1 MDPII
6 TKLLECNQP
15 WVIYRTYKDILGL
28 SDSEPKVVSARIA
41 MLEHPLVKNLIEELK
56 EWPGVVVSSHKSSAQ
71 CYHKLSFLA
80 DIGVDI
86 GDQGMPE
93 ILEKVRFHRAKDG
106 IFSLPTMIPITYG
119 GSGNMVDAWS
129 LCDAPTLL
137 YALKKMDPK
146 RTSELNPLVE
156 HLTSLVRVNGWPC
169 AVSEELGSW
178 RGPGRKQDPCP
189 YANLLML
196 KLLACD
202 REWVKNPVTG
212 MGIECLLDAW
222 HRSSEVHPYI
232 FYMGNDFRKLKA
244 PFIWYDLL
252 HVLDVLSRYQDLK
265 KDPRFLDMLS
275 HLKEQIP
282 PDGLIIP
289 GSVWQAWKDW
299 DFGQKKIPSMWITFL
314 VQRILKRIVD
324 EG

>member
-1 MDPII
+1 MEPILS
-6 TKLLECNQP
+6 KLLECNQP
-15 WVIYRTYKDILGL
+15 WVIYRTYVDILGL
-28 SDSEPKVVSARIA
+28 SDTEPKVVSARIA
-41 MLEHPLVKNLIEELK
+41 MLEHPFVKNLIEELK
-56 EWPGVVVSSHKSSAQ
+56 DWPGVVMSSHKSSSQ
-71 CYHKLSFLA
+71 CYHKLAFLA
-80 DIGVDI
+80 DIGVNVEDDGI
-86 GDQGMPE
+86 SG
-93 ILEKVRFHRAKDG
+93 ILEKVRSHRASDG
-106 IFSLPTMIPITYG
+106 IFSLPMNIPQTYG
-119 GSGNMVDAWS
+119 GSGITIDAWA

-137 YALKKMDPK
+137 YALKKMDPL
-146 RTSELNPLVE
+146 RAHELDPLIDR
-156 HLTSLVRVNGWPC
+156 LVGLGRVNGWPC

-202 REWVKNPVTG
+202 PVWIENPVSVV
-212 MGIECLLDAW
+212 GIECLLDAW
-222 HRSSEVHPYI
+222 QRSSEYHPYI

-252 HVLDVLSRYQDLK
+252 HVLDVLSRYPTTKNDL
-265 KDPRFLDMLS
+265 RLLDMVS

-282 PDGLIIP
+282 MDGLIIP

-299 DFGQKKIPSMWITFL
+299 DFGQKKMPSLWITFL
-314 VQRILKRIVD
+314 AQRILKRF

>member
-1 MDPII
+1 
-6 TKLLECNQP
+6 
-15 WVIYRTYKDILGL
+15 
-28 SDSEPKVVSARIA
+28 
-41 MLEHPLVKNLIEELK
+41 
-56 EWPGVVVSSHKSSAQ
+56 
-71 CYHKLSFLA
+71 
-80 DIGVDI
+80 
-86 GDQGMPE
+86 
-93 ILEKVRFHRAKDG
+93 
-106 IFSLPTMIPITYG
+106 
-119 GSGNMVDAWS
+119 
-129 LCDAPTLL
+129 
-137 YALKKMDPK
+137 
-146 RTSELNPLVE
+146 
-156 HLTSLVRVNGWPC
+156 
-169 AVSEELGSW
+169 
-178 RGPGRKQDPCP
+178 
-189 YANLLML
+189 ML

-202 REWVKNPVTG
+202 PEWIKNPVAG

-244 PFIWYDLL
+244 PFVWYDLL

-275 HLKEQIP
+275 YLKEQIP